1 MENTNQNVDSIK
13 IMMEEHQNIL
23 RMCKVIRTIC
33 YGIIKGEEINYD
45 EFYEIIDF
53 IKNYA
58 DTHHHGKEEK
68 FLFAKMQEHLGRI
81 GENLIT
87 HGMLVEH
94 DYGRL
99 YMSELKDALQR
110 VKEGDDVS
118 KLDVISNIISYTHHI
133 TRHIA
138 KEDEVVYSYGA
149 KNLPKDVLDKVDE
162 LSNAFEKDANEHGI
176 QKKYIDL
183 LLRLEEKYKEK

>member
-1 MENTNQNVDSIK
+1 MENKIENVKSIE

-23 RMCKVIRTIC
+23 RMCKVVRTIC
-33 YGIIKGEEINYD
+33 FGILKGNEINYD
-45 EFYEIIDF
+45 EFYEIMDF

-68 FLFAKMQEHLGRI
+68 FLFAQMQEHLGRI

-99 YMSELKDALQR
+99 YMSELKDALVR
-110 VKEGDDVS
+110 VKEGDEES
-118 KLDVISNIISYTHHI
+118 KLDVISNMISYTHHI

-149 KNLPKDVLDKVDE
+149 KNLSKEVLDKVDE
-162 LSNAFEKDANEHGI
+162 LSKAFELDATEHGVQ
-176 QKKYIDL
+176 QKYLDL
-183 LLRLEEKYKEK
+183 LHRLEEKYKER

>member
-1 MENTNQNVDSIK
+1 MENMTENVNSIE

-33 YGIIKGEEINYD
+33 FGILKGKEINYD

-68 FLFAKMQEHLGRI
+68 FLFAEMQEHLGRI

-99 YMSELKDALQR
+99 YMSELKDALAR
-110 VKEGDDVS
+110 VKEGDEES
-118 KLDVISNIISYTHHI
+118 KLDVISNVISYTHHI

-138 KEDEVVYSYGA
+138 KEDEVVYTYGA
-149 KNLPKDVLDKVDE
+149 KHLSKEILDKVNK
-162 LSNAFEKDANEHGI
+162 LSEKFEEDAKEAGV
-176 QKKYIDL
+176 QEKYLDL
-183 LLRLEEKYKEK
+183 LQRLEEKYKEK